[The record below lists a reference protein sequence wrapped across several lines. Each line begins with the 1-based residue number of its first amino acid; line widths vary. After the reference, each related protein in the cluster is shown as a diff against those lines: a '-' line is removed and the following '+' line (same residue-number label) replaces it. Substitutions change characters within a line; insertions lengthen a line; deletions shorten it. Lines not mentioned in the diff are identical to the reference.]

1 MKVASLFVNKHQCY
15 RFTCFDGI
23 VLYILHAYEFL
34 EMLMRFAEPNF
45 LWCLFSLPL
54 FALLFL
60 YAYRR
65 RKKLAARF
73 VSLTML
79 PKLATS
85 ASPWRRL
92 AKVVLLLLAIAFLFV
107 ALARPQWGRKMEH
120 IERRG
125 LDLVLLQDVS
135 LSMLAED
142 VKPNRLVRSRHEIA
156 AFLETLSGDR
166 VGLVAF
172 SGEAQVMV
180 PLTLDYGTVQM
191 MLKELE
197 PGWLMPGTNLE
208 NAIRKGMNLFKNS
221 GGAGKYSVM
230 ILMSDGEELEAA
242 AVNAA
247 KEAAEL
253 GIRIYTIGVGSRE
266 GVPIPVKTRKGD
278 VAYKK
283 DLQGNIVTTHLE
295 EGTLQE
301 IASVTGG
308 LYFYANPSEF
318 QLQKVLGEIASLEK
332 KEQSSDR
339 MENYQDRYQLFLG
352 IAALLFLIEAMISER
367 GRRRKQ
373 LNGRFS

>member
-1 MKVASLFVNKHQCY
+1 
-15 RFTCFDGI
+15 
-23 VLYILHAYEFL
+23 
-34 EMLMRFAEPNF
+34 MRFAEPSF
-45 LWCLFSLPL
+45 LWGLLSLPL
-54 FALLFL
+54 FALLFV
-60 YAYRR
+60 YAFHR

-79 PKLATS
+79 PKLSTS
-85 ASPWRRL
+85 VSPWRRL
-92 AKVVLLLLAIAFLFV
+92 AKVLLLLLAISFLFV

-125 LDLVLLQDVS
+125 LDLVLLQDIS

-142 VKPNRLVRSRHEIA
+142 IKPNRLTRSRHEIS
-156 AFLETLSGDR
+156 AFLESLSGDR

-191 MLKELE
+191 MLRELT

-208 NAIRKGMNLFKNS
+208 KAIRKGMAMFK
-221 GGAGKYSVM
+221 GAGQYNVM

-247 KEAAEL
+247 KEAAEM
-253 GIRIYTIGVGSRE
+253 GIRIYTIGIGSRD
-266 GVPIPVKTRKGD
+266 GVPIPVPSKNGE

-283 DLQGNIVTTHLE
+283 DMQGNIVTTRLE
-295 EGTLQE
+295 DGTLQE

-308 LYFYANPSEF
+308 LYFYASPGEF
-318 QLQKVLGEIASLEK
+318 QLQKVLTEIASLEK
-332 KEQSSDR
+332 KEQASDR
-339 MENYQDRYQLFLG
+339 MENYQDRYQIFLGLAAFLFLLE
-352 IAALLFLIEAMISER
+352 ALISER

-373 LNGRFS
+373 VAGRFN

>member
-1 MKVASLFVNKHQCY
+1 
-15 RFTCFDGI
+15 
-23 VLYILHAYEFL
+23 
-34 EMLMRFAEPNF
+34 MRFAEPNF
-45 LWCLFSLPL
+45 LWCLFTLPF
-54 FALLFL
+54 FALLFY

-73 VSLTML
+73 VSLSML
-79 PKLATS
+79 PKLSTS
-85 ASPWRRL
+85 VSPWRRL
-92 AKVVLLLLAIAFLFV
+92 VKVFLLLLALAFLFV

-125 LDLVLLQDVS
+125 LDLVLLQDIS

-142 VKPNRLVRSRHEIA
+142 VKPNRLVRSRHEISS
-156 AFLETLSGDR
+156 FLEGLSGDR

-191 MLKELE
+191 MLRELN

-208 NAIRKGMNLFKNS
+208 NAIRKGMSLFKNS

-230 ILMSDGEELEAA
+230 ILMSDGEELEDA

-247 KEAAEL
+247 KEAAEM
-253 GIRIYTIGVGSRE
+253 GIKIYTIGIGSRE
-266 GVPIPVKTRKGD
+266 GVPIPVKSRNGD

-283 DLQGNIVTTHLE
+283 DVQGNIVTTRLE

-301 IASVTGG
+301 IASVTGA
-308 LYFYANPSEF
+308 LYFYASPGEF
-318 QLQKVLGEIASLEK
+318 QLQKVLTEIASMEK
-332 KEQSSDR
+332 KEQASDR
-339 MENYQDRYQLFLG
+339 MENYQDRYQIFLG
-352 IAALLFLIEAMISER
+352 LAALLFLVEAVVSER
-367 GRRRKQ
+367 GRHRKQ
-373 LNGRFS
+373 LAGRFS